1 MWSEVSCQRKESYK
15 MQGFHCTNRSRR
27 RILRIKLHENYI
39 WKGKALSGSKQN
51 LAGEFCVVAWEFPNL
66 RCLMNTLKEHA
77 VTTWYM
83 HSVTLLRSSVVAF
96 FFVQNME
103 PCDRKI
109 SLCYKYQR
117 RYKKLSFLC
126 QYWFSWY
133 SVPNGIFLSLHLAAL
148 IVKWSP
154 LGDSYAVAVGN
165 KVVVYKLAVSPS
177 LLLYLF
183 IK

>member
-1 MWSEVSCQRKESYK
+1 MKIIMEGQSSLRKQAKFSL
-15 MQGFHCTNRSRR
+15 GILCSS
-27 RILRIKLHENYI
+27 LRIPQSLMPNEHPERACCNYLI
-39 WKGKALSGSKQN
+39 HAFSYIASFL
-51 LAGEFCVVAWEFPNL
+51 C
-66 RCLMNTLKEHA
+66 CL
-77 VTTWYM
+77 
-83 HSVTLLRSSVVAF
+83 LLFVF
-96 FFVQNME
+96 FFVLYRTWNLVTGRSAYVTNIKE
-103 PCDRKI
+103 GIKN
-109 SLCYKYQR
+109 L
-117 RYKKLSFLC
+117 LSFLC